1 MNAKIKSLVFSITKT
16 NILLTIIATLLI
28 SLFNFRF
35 GVAFLVG
42 SAIATINFTA
52 NAIVINKVISN
63 RRGALKI
70 QLSFVLR
77 MLLILLFTLIF
88 MRDVKELAFYLIGFI
103 LHQISIFIYTKKNKA
118 LSKTINKYFKTIMG
132 K

>member
-1 MNAKIKSLVFSITKT
+1 MNAKIKSLVFSIMKT

-42 SAIATINFTA
+42 SVIATINFT
-52 NAIVINKVISN
+52 AIVINKVISN

-88 MRDVKELAFYLIGFI
+88 MKDVKELAFYLIGFI

-118 LSKTINKYFKTIMG
+118 L
-132 K
+132 

>member
-28 SLFNFRF
+28 SLFRF

-118 LSKTINKYFKTIMG
+118 L
-132 K
+132 

>member
-42 SAIATINFTA
+42 SAIAT
-52 NAIVINKVISN
+52 SN

-88 MRDVKELAFYLIGFI
+88 MKDVKELAFYLIGFI

-118 LSKTINKYFKTIMG
+118 L
-132 K
+132 

>member
-1 MNAKIKSLVFSITKT
+1 MNAKIKSLVLSINKT
-16 NILLTIIATLLI
+16 NILLTIVATLII
-28 SLFNFRF
+28 SLFNFKF

-42 SAIATINFTA
+42 SLIATINFTV
-52 NAIVINKVISN
+52 NAIVINKVIRD

-77 MLLILLFTLIF
+77 MLLILLFTLFF
-88 MRDVKELAFYLIGFI
+88 MKDVKELAFYLIGFI

-118 LSKTINKYFKTIMG
+118 L
-132 K
+132 

>member
-63 RRGALKI
+63 SR
-70 QLSFVLR
+70 SFKDT
-77 MLLILLFTLIF
+77 IKFCI
-88 MRDVKELAFYLIGFI
+88 KNAFD
-103 LHQISIFIYTKKNKA
+103 SFIYTN
-118 LSKTINKYFKTIMG
+118 LYERC
-132 K
+132 

>member
-103 LHQISIFIYTKKNKA
+103 LHQISIFIYTKKNK
-118 LSKTINKYFKTIMG
+118 TV
-132 K
+132 

>member
-42 SAIATINFTA
+42 SAIATINFKDTIKFCIK
-52 NAIVINKVISN
+52 NAFDS
-63 RRGALKI
+63 
-70 QLSFVLR
+70 
-77 MLLILLFTLIF
+77 
-88 MRDVKELAFYLIGFI
+88 
-103 LHQISIFIYTKKNKA
+103 FIYTN
-118 LSKTINKYFKTIMG
+118 LYERC
-132 K
+132 